1 MSLEIERKFLVK
13 NNDFKK
19 VAFQQKTLQQGYLN
33 SDKHR
38 TVRVRISDNQGFITI
53 KGISNASGTTR
64 FEWEKEI
71 DVEEAK
77 QLLALC
83 EPNIIEKTRFL
94 VKNGT
99 HVFEIDEFF
108 GANKGLLIA
117 EIELTSENE
126 TFEKPSWLGKEVTG
140 NPIYYN
146 ASLSK
151 FPFSSWE

>member
-13 NNDFKK
+13 NDDFKK
-19 VAFQQKTLQQGYLN
+19 VAFHQKIIKQGYLN
-33 SDKHR
+33 SDKNR
-38 TVRVRISDNQGFITI
+38 TVRIRISDNQGFITV
-53 KGISNASGTTR
+53 KGISNDSGTTR

-71 DVEEAK
+71 DVEEAN

-99 HVFEIDEFF
+99 HIFEIDEFF

-117 EIELTSENE
+117 EIELKFEDE
-126 TFEKPSWLGKEVTG
+126 TFEKPIWLGKEVTG
-140 NPIYYN
+140 NATYYN

-151 FPFSSWE
+151 LPFSLWK

>member
-19 VAFQQKTLQQGYLN
+19 VAFQQKILQQGYLN

-38 TVRVRISDNQGFITI
+38 TVRIRIADNQGFITV
-53 KGISNASGTTR
+53 KGVSNTSGTTR

-71 DVEEAK
+71 DVQEAK

-83 EPNIIEKTRFL
+83 EPNIIEKKRFL
-94 VKNGT
+94 VKIGI
-99 HVFEIDEFF
+99 HIFEIDEFF

-117 EIELTSENE
+117 EIELSSENE
-126 TFEKPSWLGKEVTG
+126 KFEKPSWLGEEVTG
-140 NPIYYN
+140 NPMYYN

-151 FPFSSWE
+151 LPFSSWK

>member
-38 TVRVRISDNQGFITI
+38 TVRVRISDNQGFITV
-53 KGISNASGTTR
+53 KGVSNASGTTR

-71 DVEEAK
+71 DVKEAM
-77 QLLALC
+77 QLLTLC

-126 TFEKPSWLGKEVTG
+126 TFEKPSWLGEEVTG

-151 FPFSSWE
+151 LPFSSWE

>member
-13 NNDFKK
+13 NDAFKK

-33 SDKHR
+33 SDKNR
-38 TVRVRISDNQGFITI
+38 TVRVRISDNEGFITI
-53 KGISNASGTTR
+53 KGVSNASGTTR

-151 FPFSSWE
+151 LPFSSWE

>member
-13 NNDFKK
+13 NDAFKK

-38 TVRVRISDNQGFITI
+38 TVRVRISDNEGFITI
-53 KGISNASGTTR
+53 KGVSNASGTTR

-126 TFEKPSWLGKEVTG
+126 TFEKPSWLGEEVTG
-140 NPIYYN
+140 NAKYYN

-151 FPFSSWE
+151 LPFSSWE

>member
-38 TVRVRISDNQGFITI
+38 TVRVRISDNEGFITI
-53 KGISNASGTTR
+53 KGVSNASGTTR

-99 HVFEIDEFF
+99 HIFEIDEFF
-108 GANKGLLIA
+108 GANKGLQIA
-117 EIELTSENE
+117 EIELTAENE
-126 TFEKPSWLGKEVTG
+126 VFEKPSWLGKEVTG

>member
-1 MSLEIERKFLVK
+1 MSLEIERKFLLK
-13 NNDFKK
+13 NDDFKK
-19 VAFQQKTLQQGYLN
+19 VAFQQKKLQQGYLN
-33 SDKHR
+33 SDKNR

-53 KGISNASGTTR
+53 KGVSNESGTTR

-83 EPNIIEKTRFL
+83 EPSIIEKTRFL

-99 HVFEIDEFF
+99 HIFEIDEFF
-108 GANKGLLIA
+108 GANNGLLVA
-117 EIELTSENE
+117 EIELNSENE
-126 TFEKPSWLGKEVTG
+126 PFEKPTWLGEEVTG

-151 FPFSSWE
+151 LPFLSWK

>member
-1 MSLEIERKFLVK
+1 MSVEIERKFLVK
-13 NNDFKK
+13 NDDFKK
-19 VAFQQKTLQQGYLN
+19 MSFQQKTLQQGYLN

-38 TVRVRISDNQGFITI
+38 TVRIRISDNQGFITV
-53 KGISNASGTTR
+53 KGVSNAAGTTR

-71 DVEEAK
+71 DVQEAK

-94 VKNGT
+94 VKNGI
-99 HVFEIDEFF
+99 HIFEIDEFF

-117 EIELTSENE
+117 EIELSSENE
-126 TFEKPSWLGKEVTG
+126 KFEKPSWLGEEVTG
-140 NPIYYN
+140 NARYYN

-151 FPFSSWE
+151 LPFSSWK